1 MRPLRYANHVIAGLV
16 ATLLLS
22 TGGMVGAA
30 HAAQTTP
37 ALTADHVIA
46 CIRTA
51 VAAHAGEIKDVD
63 VEYQRG
69 QWLCEVEIV
78 DVTGQEYELTIDM
91 TTYQVVKTERD

>member
-1 MRPLRYANHVIAGLV
+1 MRHLQRIKAVLAGLC
-16 ATLLLS
+16 ATVLLT
-22 TGGMVGAA
+22 TGGMVGVA
-30 HAAQTTP
+30 HAAQTSP

-51 VAAHAGEIKDVD
+51 AAAHAGLIKE
-63 VEYQRG
+63 VEVKHKRG

-78 DVTGQEYELTIDM
+78 DDTGQLYELHVDV